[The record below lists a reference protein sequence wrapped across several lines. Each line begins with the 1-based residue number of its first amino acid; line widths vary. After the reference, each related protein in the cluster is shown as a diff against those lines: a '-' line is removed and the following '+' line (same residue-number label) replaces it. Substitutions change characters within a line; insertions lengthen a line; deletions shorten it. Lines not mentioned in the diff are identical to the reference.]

1 MRIYMTNMD
10 RIRQVLQDPLF
21 QNQCLTAISRF
32 LGIHYRTVY
41 GEYKLLLAAGL
52 IKKKEPTAVMLM
64 TARGR
69 EVEPQIVAML
79 LDPVWQARSIGAIAE
94 AVGVSDGVVRTRYKQ
109 LRAEGVVP
117 SRTGTMPADARR
129 PSRQAAGKNTIRAG
143 TVEPEVMALLLDPST
158 QTQSYRQIAARLGV
172 SFHYVRSR
180 YNRLVAEGLVP
191 KRPRGHISPPNNQPQ
206 PAASAKRRP
215 WPRSSSA

>member
-1 MRIYMTNMD
+1 MRIYMSNID
-10 RIRQVLQDPLF
+10 RIRQTLQDPLF
-21 QNQCLTAISRF
+21 ANQSITAISRF
-32 LGIHYRTVY
+32 LGIHYRTVF

-52 IKKKEPTAVMLM
+52 IAKKQPTALMLM

-69 EVEPQIVAML
+69 EVEPQIVTML
-79 LDPVWQARSIGAIAE
+79 LDPKWQARSIIAIAE
-94 AVGVSDGVVRTRYKQ
+94 ALGVSKGVVYNRYKQ
-109 LRAEGVVP
+109 LRDDGLVP
-117 SRTGTMPADARR
+117 ARKGTVPADGRR
-129 PSRQAAGKNTIRAG
+129 PPRQAAGKNTVRL
-143 TVEPEVMALLLDPST
+143 TEVEPEVMAILLDPST

-191 KRPRGHISPPNNQPQ
+191 KRSVNGPRS
-206 PAASAKRRP
+206 PAAAAKRRP